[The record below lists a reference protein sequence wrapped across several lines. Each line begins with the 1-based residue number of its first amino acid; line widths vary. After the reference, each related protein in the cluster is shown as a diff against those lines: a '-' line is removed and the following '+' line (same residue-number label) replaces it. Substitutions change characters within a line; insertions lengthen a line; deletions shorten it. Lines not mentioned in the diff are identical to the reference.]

1 MSKMWDYSRFDAI
14 DYESSDEDKEATS
27 DEENIL
33 KREIANADPVD
44 DVQET
49 EDPPS
54 VAMNEDFSDALTQM
68 ISERMKT
75 EMTEEDQIELDEI
88 EKDYA
93 ERMPDELKEFLA
105 GKLVDICGEKS
116 SLTREDLETFTTQA
130 YPDKTSNEISTMVE
144 DLCYVNNWGT
154 EIPVEEMFNNYMEGW
169 HDAPELV
176 FAELCNLGFDET
188 IFDDDV
194 QEDCYQNML
203 SRWMMILEE
212 HEIFIR
218 FAEEKGID
226 RGAIAD
232 FCHPSWFNN
241 SLEGINPMTE
251 HNFVSY
257 LGKIENDIEGLCLF
271 SAVNVDFS
279 LSTASLDSLR
289 VLSLRDCATDDTLR
303 NVSCCCTKLIALE
316 LIGECVSP
324 EALSDLFA
332 SAKELEFLRFETY
345 GAMSL
350 TPDMMKFLPKLQRL
364 DCHPITDALMSAIIE
379 FNPCIRL
386 LTSMDPAS
394 TVSLSQ
400 TVISSLV
407 NARPD
412 IHFEG
417 FHDALLRSVG
427 HPDGFINIDTT
438 EMEKEEALKLFSEHS
453 DHIRGVQLSDY
464 SLIRHVPDTVMKLVI
479 WPKSL
484 IDPNP
489 DCHSRP
495 ITLEELQFLQKFSH
509 VELLH
514 LPQALPTYGGLFD
527 GELQLLNTALVSA
540 CAAMPNLKEIDL
552 SYSGVT
558 VGAIQ
563 SIAMCCK
570 YLKRVVLMNCFGE
583 SGDVNSFMY
592 ELQSV
597 IDTNRIQIEANCDH
611 AEVAE
616 FYEDQAKAKLQDLG
630 LHLLPEI
637 EDLEDKQVDVL
648 EDAIDIHQ
656 ILNEKKTS
664 KKEVE
669 V

>member
-1 MSKMWDYSRFDAI
+1 MWDYSRFDAI
-14 DYESSDEDKEATS
+14 DYESSEEDKEATS
-27 DEENIL
+27 DEENVL
-33 KREIANADPVD
+33 KREIVNANPVD
-44 DVQET
+44 DVPPEM

-54 VAMNEDFSDALTQM
+54 VAVNEDFDKALTQM

-75 EMTEEDQIELDEI
+75 EMTEEDQIELEEI

-105 GKLVDICGEKS
+105 GKLIDICGEKS
-116 SLTREDLETFTTQA
+116 SLTKEDLQTFTTQA
-130 YPDKTSNEISTMVE
+130 YPDKTPNEISTMVE

-154 EIPVEEMFNNYMEGW
+154 DIPIEEMFNNYMEGW
-169 HDAPELV
+169 RDAPELV
-176 FAELCNLGFDET
+176 FAELCNLGFDEET
-188 IFDDDV
+188 IFEDDM

-212 HEIFIR
+212 HEIFMR
-218 FAEEKGID
+218 FAEERGID

-241 SLEGINPMTE
+241 SPEGINPMTE
-251 HNFVSY
+251 HNFVSF
-257 LGKIENDIEGLCLF
+257 LGKFENDIEGLCLF
-271 SAVNVDFS
+271 SAINVDFS
-279 LSTASLDSLR
+279 LSTSSLNSLR
-289 VLSLRDCATDDTLR
+289 VLKLRDCATDDVLR
-303 NVSCCCTKLIALE
+303 NVSCCCANLIALE
-316 LIGECVSP
+316 LIGECISP
-324 EALSDLFA
+324 EALSDLFT
-332 SAKELEFLRFETY
+332 STKQLEFLRFETY
-345 GAMSL
+345 GEMSL

-364 DCHPITDALMSAIIE
+364 DCHPITDELISAIIDY
-379 FNPCIRL
+379 NPSLSL

-394 TVSLSQ
+394 TISLSQ
-400 TVISSLV
+400 TVISNLV
-407 NARPD
+407 NARPN

-417 FHDALLRSVG
+417 FDDALLRSIG
-427 HPDGFINIDTT
+427 HPDGFINIDATQL
-438 EMEKEEALKLFSEHS
+438 EQEEAIKLLSEHAN
-453 DHIRGVQLSDY
+453 HVKGVQISDY
-464 SLIRHVPDTVMKLVI
+464 SLIRHIPESVMKLVI

-495 ITLEELQFLQKFSH
+495 ITLDELHTLHKFKN

-570 YLKRVVLMNCFGE
+570 YLKRVVLMNCFGDC
-583 SGDVNSFMY
+583 GDVNSFMY
-592 ELQSV
+592 ELQSN

-611 AEVAE
+611 AEVSE
-616 FYEDQAKAKLQDLG
+616 FYEEQAKAKLQELG
-630 LHLLPEI
+630 LQLLPEVAETQDEEVVVLDDAELEKLI
-637 EDLEDKQVDVL
+637 ER
-648 EDAIDIHQ
+648 
-656 ILNEKKTS
+656 KTS